1 MPATVAIINTK
12 TKASFL
18 IVISLTFI
26 GNPIIS
32 VFPNQLYVKCIN
44 NQYNRY
50 AMYFKIDPQNPGYRI
65 DMTTV
70 KEYNQVH
77 PHYAKGFQSPGF
89 VSYDKKKG
97 TSPALI

>member
-1 MPATVAIINTK
+1 
-12 TKASFL
+12 
-18 IVISLTFI
+18 
-26 GNPIIS
+26 
-32 VFPNQLYVKCIN
+32 
-44 NQYNRY
+44 
-50 AMYFKIDPQNPGYRI
+50 MYFKIDPQNPGYRI